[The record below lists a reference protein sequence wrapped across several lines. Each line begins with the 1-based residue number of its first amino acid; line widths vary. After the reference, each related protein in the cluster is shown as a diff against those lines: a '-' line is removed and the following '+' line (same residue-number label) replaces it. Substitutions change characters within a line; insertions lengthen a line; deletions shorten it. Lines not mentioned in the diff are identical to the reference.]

1 MPMVLPFK
9 PTDARDDMGVKMDD
23 ATAVLKNAV
32 EGFTDLATKTVPAS
46 ELVDVEKVQ
55 ALVEPEA
62 LLKTSLLDL
71 SHVVSFALSLAG
83 PLHKDF
89 WADEQ
94 AVRGAAQSSSAG
106 FELLNAIGLWI
117 EVFGY
122 YMGFVFGYVS
132 VYGLFDG
139 FYLGSSTFALSF
151 GLVVQLVVALA
162 VSYVL
167 YWSVRCSGAGSTYAL
182 GAICVYLAI
191 GGANLF
197 YGIFCLLGGI
207 EPLRFVVYV
216 VKSCVAVG
224 CAYYALKTYRA
235 TPPKG
240 EASPGTDDYVVIDQP
255 TTKMDDTKPPSFPG
269 RPAAAKEMH

>member
-1 MPMVLPFK
+1 MVLPFK
-9 PTDARDDMGVKMDD
+9 PTDARDDMVGKMDD
-23 ATAVLKNAV
+23 ADARDDMVGKKDETKVLKNAV
-32 EGFTDLATKTVPAS
+32 DGFTDLATKTVPAS

-55 ALVEPEA
+55 ALVKPET
-62 LLKTSLLDL
+62 LLKTSLLKFD
-71 SHVVSFALSLAG
+71 HVRSFALSLAG

-197 YGIFCLLGGI
+197 YGIFCLIGGI

-216 VKSCVAVG
+216 VKSCVAVC
-224 CAYYALKTYRA
+224 CAYYALKIYRA
-235 TPPKG
+235 A
-240 EASPGTDDYVVIDQP
+240 EEYVVIDQP

-269 RPAAAKEMH
+269 RPATAKEMH